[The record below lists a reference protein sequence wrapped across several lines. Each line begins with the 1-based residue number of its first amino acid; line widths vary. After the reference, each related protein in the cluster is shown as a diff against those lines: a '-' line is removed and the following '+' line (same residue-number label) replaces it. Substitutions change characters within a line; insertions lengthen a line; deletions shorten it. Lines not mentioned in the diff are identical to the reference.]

1 MFDIVF
7 CGVTRVTGVTAND
20 GEACSGNTAF
30 FVGVTG
36 VTFSRTITL
45 ECHGFGVFITY

>member
-7 CGVTRVTGVTAND
+7 CGVTSVTRVTAND

-30 FVGVTG
+30 FVGVTR

-45 ECHGFGVFITY
+45 ECHHLG